1 MTGSGMWPNQGPQDL
16 ANELAAARGRF
27 AVAMANP
34 KDTIELNEAKAEL
47 TRLEQE
53 VGAISDKR
61 AYGAGCDADRR
72 GIRDLHG
79 HGETGAQDVLYS
91 GTYRY
96 LNQKTTEAHYD
107 EAKVTGQRANPSWA
121 ADTLPAHDHSQD
133 RRR

>member
-1 MTGSGMWPNQGPQDL
+1 MTGSGMWPNQL
-16 ANELAAARGRF
+16 ANELAEARGRV

-34 KDTIELNEAKAEL
+34 KDTTELNEARAEL

-61 AYGAGCDADRR
+61 VYGAGCDHDRR

-79 HGETGAQDVLYS
+79 HGETGARDVLYS
-91 GTYRY
+91 GTERY
-96 LNQKTTEAHYD
+96 LNQSTTEPHYD
-107 EAKVTGQRANPSWA
+107 EAKVTGQMVQPSWA
-121 ADTLPAHDHSQD
+121 ADKLPAHDHSQE